1 MVSLNGKLPWAVLT
15 GMFLQTGAAI
25 WWASGLDVK
34 VTTQGESIKEVK
46 AAVAAITTA
55 KVVVLEAEVTR
66 LQAELAATRVR
77 ERKTNERQ

>member
-1 MVSLNGKLPWAVLT
+1 MLNLNGKLPWAVLT

-66 LQAELAATRVR
+66 LQAELLTARMKEKSR
-77 ERKTNERQ
+77 E